1 MKVRITLYPYIHL
14 QKEKERKKKKS
25 FIDALPPPP
34 FVLSIRFIQLYRFDF
49 HDDSRSSTLPFPT
62 TSPLSTRFSQ
72 TGREPNRFSVSNRTF
87 AFSTARFIKVWI
99 AKRNQVS
106 LIRWY
111 FFFSRNEKVWK
122 KKGEGDFNRSNH
134 FKAKSSSSSSSS
146 LRFLEVCRFTFS
158 GKKDQAIP
166 LSGFDPWTLSSLLN
180 FPGKVSPL
188 FLVFFLKKQSGVSR
202 FKTHLSYP
210 SSLIPL
216 SLLIL
221 LYPFLTWFF

>member
-1 MKVRITLYPYIHL
+1 MNR
-14 QKEKERKKKKS
+14 EKKS
-25 FIDALPPPP
+25 SF
-34 FVLSIRFIQLYRFDF
+34 FD
-49 HDDSRSSTLPFPT
+49 SM
-62 TSPLSTRFSQ
+62 
-72 TGREPNRFSVSNRTF
+72 
-87 AFSTARFIKVWI
+87 I
-99 AKRNQVS
+99 
-106 LIRWY
+106 
-111 FFFSRNEKVWK
+111 FFFWSKWKSLEEKGGGK
-122 KKGEGDFNRSNH
+122 GDFNRSNH
-134 FKAKSSSSSSSS
+134 FEAKSSSSSSSS

>member
-14 QKEKERKKKKS
+14 QKEKERKKKRVS
-25 FIDALPPPP
+25 SMHSPPPP

-111 FFFSRNEKVWK
+111 FFFGRNEKVWK
-122 KKGEGDFNRSNH
+122 KKGEGRGILIE
-134 FKAKSSSSSSSS
+134 A
-146 LRFLEVCRFTFS
+146 T
-158 GKKDQAIP
+158 
-166 LSGFDPWTLSSLLN
+166 TLKRN
-180 FPGKVSPL
+180 PPPPPPP
-188 FLVFFLKKQSGVSR
+188 R
-202 FKTHLSYP
+202 
-210 SSLIPL
+210 
-216 SLLIL
+216 
-221 LYPFLTWFF
+221 

>member
-1 MKVRITLYPYIHL
+1 MFFQSGSSSYTDLISTTILAHQPSPSPPLHHCPLGFHKQAASPIGFPCQTAPLRFPRPGLLKFESRKEIKFLWFDDIFFLVEMK
-14 QKEKERKKKKS
+14 KFGRK
-25 FIDALPPPP
+25 
-34 FVLSIRFIQLYRFDF
+34 R
-49 HDDSRSSTLPFPT
+49 
-62 TSPLSTRFSQ
+62 
-72 TGREPNRFSVSNRTF
+72 
-87 AFSTARFIKVWI
+87 
-99 AKRNQVS
+99 
-106 LIRWY
+106 
-111 FFFSRNEKVWK
+111 
-122 KKGEGDFNRSNH
+122 EGDFNRSNH
-134 FKAKSSSSSSSS
+134 FEAKSSSSSSSS

-221 LYPFLTWFF
+221 LYPFLILYPFHSWFF

>member
-1 MKVRITLYPYIHL
+1 MNR
-14 QKEKERKKKKS
+14 EKKS
-25 FIDALPPPP
+25 SF
-34 FVLSIRFIQLYRFDF
+34 FD
-49 HDDSRSSTLPFPT
+49 SM
-62 TSPLSTRFSQ
+62 
-72 TGREPNRFSVSNRTF
+72 
-87 AFSTARFIKVWI
+87 I
-99 AKRNQVS
+99 
-106 LIRWY
+106 
-111 FFFSRNEKVWK
+111 FFFWKWKSLEEKGGGK
-122 KKGEGDFNRSNH
+122 GDFNRSNH
-134 FKAKSSSSSSSS
+134 FEAKSSSSSSS